1 MQPRD
6 TTHTELGIKDS
17 HWVII
22 RSNRARTRDVMAPSR
37 LLRIPLDGLCRRHVR
52 TRQDLSDGDQLLF
65 KGIAD
70 KIQRFV
76 QCLDIFAAVA
86 TAGVQVFE
94 CDLWNL

>member
-1 MQPRD
+1 
-6 TTHTELGIKDS
+6 
-17 HWVII
+17 
-22 RSNRARTRDVMAPSR
+22 
-37 LLRIPLDGLCRRHVR
+37 
-52 TRQDLSDGDQLLF
+52 LLF